1 MKGLRDK
8 VALVTGAAGVFG
20 RAITTRLLAE
30 GAKVVATDLRTTD
43 IQRNPAIIAVRHD
56 VTDESAWSQVVHTTL
71 DTFGSL
77 DAVINNAGFANLPE
91 AQDPEHVT
99 LTHWRAVNTVNV
111 EGVLLGCQAAI
122 KAMKDKGGVIV
133 NISSIA
139 ALQPSPKM
147 AAYGASKAAVRH
159 LTMTVAAYCAQRGY
173 KIRCNSLHPGWIDS
187 DMIRG
192 ARTPEEL
199 AAQARA
205 VPVGYFGSPEDV
217 AASVAF
223 LCSDEAAYFTG
234 AKLVMDGGVAMQ

>member
-8 VALVTGAAGVFG
+8 VVLVTGAAGVFG
-20 RAITTRLLAE
+20 RAITVRLLAE
-30 GAKVVATDLRTTD
+30 GAKVVATDLHTND
-43 IQRNPAIIAVRHD
+43 IQQSPSILVMRHD
-56 VTDESAWSQVVHTTL
+56 VTDESGWSSVVHSAL
-71 DTFGSL
+71 DGFGRL

-99 LTHWRAVNTVNV
+99 LAHWRAVNTVNV

-122 KAMKDKGGVIV
+122 KAMQNQGGVIV
-133 NISSIA
+133 NISSVA

-187 DMIRG
+187 EMIRG

-199 AAQARA
+199 AAQART
-205 VPVGYFGSPEDV
+205 VPMGHFGAPEDV
-217 AASVAF
+217 ASAVAF